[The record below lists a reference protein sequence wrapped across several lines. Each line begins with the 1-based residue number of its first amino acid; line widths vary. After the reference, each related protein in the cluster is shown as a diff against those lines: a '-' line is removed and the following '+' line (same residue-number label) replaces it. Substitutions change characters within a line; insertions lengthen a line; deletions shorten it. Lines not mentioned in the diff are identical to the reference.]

1 MRKML
6 KKIVSAVLVSAIM
19 FTSLNIQSA
28 GVDAAS
34 KNKKAIAAYKKVLL
48 KKSNNDWAG
57 NPKNYNFQCVDLNG
71 DGVKEM
77 VLQSSD
83 VPVKSGMCIYAY
95 VNNKAKLVDMCEW
108 IGWYKK
114 SKVLVVD
121 STWGGAYPIT
131 YYKLN
136 KNGKLVEK
144 ASSEAVDLSLY
155 ESVKNKVKHKDKKND
170 LYYYSYT
177 INGKET
183 SYKTYKKKFKQLTK
197 GGKESQFKLKKN
209 TAANRSKYLK

>member
-28 GVDAAS
+28 GADAAS

-48 KKSNNDWAG
+48 KKSNNDWG
-57 NPKNYNFQCVDLNG
+57 KNPDNYSFQCVDLNG

-77 VLQSSD
+77 VIYNSGASSLT
-83 VPVKSGMCIYAY
+83 SMRIYGF
-95 VNNKAKLVDMCEW
+95 VNNKAKVLKKCEW
-108 IGWYKK
+108 ISWYKK
-114 SKVLVVD
+114 SKVLVFD
-121 STWGGAYPIT
+121 RTWGGSYSDSYCI
-131 YYKLN
+131 LN